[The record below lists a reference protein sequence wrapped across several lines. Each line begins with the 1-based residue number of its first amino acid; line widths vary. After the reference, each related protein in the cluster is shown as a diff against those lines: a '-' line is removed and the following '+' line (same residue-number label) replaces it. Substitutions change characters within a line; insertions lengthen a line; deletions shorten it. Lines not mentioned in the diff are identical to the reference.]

1 MNSTLF
7 VNKKIE
13 TSEILKLKN
22 GKKIAAVIPARMAS
36 TRFPNKPMAKILNK
50 EMIVWV
56 MNGAA
61 SSQLVDQVIV
71 ATDHLDIANVVE
83 KNGGVAVMTDSD
95 LPSGSD
101 RIWAAIKDKDFDIV
115 VNVQGDEPLIEGAVI
130 DAAILPLL
138 NMESNPGSAIDMS
151 TLAHEISYNELMSEN
166 AVKVVVDQNQV
177 ALYFSR
183 LPIPYS
189 KSSDQEKRKLLESI
203 VHPEIQKK
211 AKEEF
216 IEAANKNTKVII
228 YECPLF
234 FEAGLNKFGFKKI
247 ITVTSSQENILKRI
261 TQRDKITEIEAQKR
275 INSQLSTEQK
285 VSQSD
290 IIIENNSSL
299 EELSKK
305 VTEIY
310 NNLIAS

>member
-1 MNSTLF
+1 M
-7 VNKKIE
+7 E

-71 ATDHLDIANVVE
+71 ATDHKDIANVVE

-189 KSSDQEKRKLLESI
+189 KSSDQEKCKQQFLFTHHSLDLSSNLSRTVRNQKPVIEGCLKHIGLYAYHKAFLKKYCESSPVFLEQKESLEQLRALYLGAKI
-203 VHPEIQKK
+203 KVVPVDFQSHGVDIPED
-211 AKEEF
+211 
-216 IEAANKNTKVII
+216 
-228 YECPLF
+228 
-234 FEAGLNKFGFKKI
+234 
-247 ITVTSSQENILKRI
+247 ILKVE
-261 TQRDKITEIEAQKR
+261 KILNTR
-275 INSQLSTEQK
+275 M
-285 VSQSD
+285 
-290 IIIENNSSL
+290 
-299 EELSKK
+299 
-305 VTEIY
+305 
-310 NNLIAS
+310 